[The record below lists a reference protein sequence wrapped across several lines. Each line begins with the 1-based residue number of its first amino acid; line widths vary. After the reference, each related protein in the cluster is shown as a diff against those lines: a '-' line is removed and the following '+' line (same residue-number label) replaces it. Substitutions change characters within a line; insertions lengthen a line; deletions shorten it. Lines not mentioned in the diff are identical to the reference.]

1 MRIMRITR
9 MARLNI
15 TIPDELYAALELWR
29 GRINIS
35 KVCQEAIAKELAKL
49 QDLPRQAVE
58 LETLVE
64 RLRDEKTRAD
74 KAFFA
79 QGVSDAIAW
88 TRGAPYQ
95 ELRLCGEYGEP
106 AGRAPDRWPGALQ
119 RALRR
124 HASDATFD
132 EAAYAEGWLAGVA
145 EVWQR
150 VKDKV

>member
-1 MRIMRITR
+1 MRIMRIIH

-15 TIPDELYAALELWR
+15 TIPDELYAALEMWR

-58 LETLVE
+58 LDTLVD
-64 RLRDEKTRAD
+64 RLREEKATSD

-88 TRGAPYQ
+88 ARGAPYQ
-95 ELRLCGEYGEP
+95 ELRLCGEHGQHE
-106 AGRAPDRWPGALQ
+106 GRGRDRWPEALQ

-124 HASDATFD
+124 YASDPTFD
-132 EAAYAEGWLAGVA
+132 EAAYAQGWLAGVS